1 MMRGDQ
7 RDEVMK
13 RDEGELYCVC
23 VEAAHTGNDIICL
36 SRKPSSRPPCFG
48 CVTSVVLKE
57 ERRNA
62 LGGGENLRSER

>member
-36 SRKPSSRPPCFG
+36 SRIAVKSSSLLRLCHQRG
-48 CVTSVVLKE
+48 V
-57 ERRNA
+57 ERRKKKCI
-62 LGGGENLRSER
+62 GRR